1 MPRFQVT
8 QTMNLRRAPGT
19 ASQIDGQL
27 FSGAQFDSDGI
38 RTPAN
43 GYNWLEISGARLY
56 IADFGVRDVSI
67 TPNPKPVPNPTPTPQ
82 ARKSIGVHVAGSGNY
97 GDIVGVAE
105 RAAKAGSP
113 IPLMVIVNHTG
124 LGEEIKRVSP
134 STVTVFRHVFGTD
147 DPSPFG
153 QNEFDSGWWDG
164 DKWFDH
170 MWQWHSQARGIDF
183 HQMYNECSFG
193 GNGQSA
199 VYAARVRKFEIELM
213 TRANERNV
221 HVTIGNYM
229 PGVPEQKH
237 IDELKPALAFAEAH
251 GHALCYHAYTDAS
264 NDIGFESNKE
274 WFALRWVNWV
284 VAYPKLQVIL
294 GEAGHF
300 NSPRFR
306 GEWDMLSLM
315 TELDTLLQPL
325 RKAGRKVAAAYWT
338 ISGQLDRN
346 WQHDDFTPSL
356 PAYEK
361 WLKG

>member
-1 MPRFQVT
+1 MKTFEVI

-19 ASQIDGQL
+19 AQTVDGTL
-27 FSGAQFDSDGI
+27 YRGARFQSDGERI
-38 RTPAN
+38 EAN
-43 GYNWLEISGARLY
+43 GYKWLRVGNARLY
-56 IADFGVRDVSI
+56 IADSGVKEIADDHM
-67 TPNPKPVPNPTPTPQ
+67 PPPVDPLPTPVL
-82 ARKSIGVHVAGSGNY
+82 ARKSVGVHVAGSGNY
-97 GDIVGVAE
+97 GDIVGVAK
-105 RAAKAGSP
+105 RAAEAGSP
-113 IPLMVIVNHTG
+113 IPLVVIVNHTG

-134 STVTVFRHVFGTD
+134 STITVFRHVFGTD

-153 QNEFDSGWWDG
+153 QNEYDNGWADG
-164 DKWFDH
+164 RAWFER
-170 MWQWHSQARGIDF
+170 MWTYHSQARGIDF

-193 GNGQSA
+193 GNGQST

-213 TRANERNV
+213 ERANEQGV
-221 HVTIGNYM
+221 KVTIGNYM
-229 PGVPEQKH
+229 PGVPEQRH
-237 IDELKPALAFAEAH
+237 IEELKPALAFAEAH

-284 VAYPKLQVIL
+284 AAYPKLQVIL
-294 GEAGHF
+294 GESGFF

-306 GEWDMLSLM
+306 GVNHMLRAM
-315 TELDTLLQPL
+315 AELDSLLKPL
-325 RKAGRKVAAAYWT
+325 RNGGRKVAAAWWT

-346 WQHDDFTPSL
+346 WQYDDFTPSL

>member
-43 GYNWLEISGARLY
+43 GYNWLEIGGARLY

-67 TPNPKPVPNPTPTPQ
+67 TPNPKPVPNPNPTPQ

-153 QNEFDSGWWDG
+153 QSEYDSGWWDG

-170 MWQWHSQARGIDF
+170 MWAYHSQARGIDF

-199 VYAARVRKFEIELM
+199 MYAARVREFEIELM

-221 HVTIGNYM
+221 HVTFGNYM
-229 PGVPEQKH
+229 PGVPEQRH
-237 IDELKPALAFAEAH
+237 IEELKPALAFAEVH
-251 GHALCYHAYTDAS
+251 GHPLCYHAYTSKDRDATFS
-264 NDIGFESNKE
+264 FDAD
-274 WFALRWVNWV
+274 WYALRWVKWV
-284 VAYPKLQVIL
+284 EAYPNLRVIL

-300 NSPRFR
+300 NSPRYR
-306 GEWDMLSLM
+306 GVPDMLALM
-315 TELDTLLQPL
+315 GELDGLLQPL
-325 RKAGRKVAAAYWT
+325 RKAGHKVDAAYWT
-338 ISGQLDRN
+338 ICGQNDIN
-346 WQHDDFTPSL
+346 WRWDDWTNELSS
-356 PAYEK
+356 YET
-361 WLKG
+361 WLKR